1 MKEAI
6 LNQISRN
13 VAEIA
18 LAEMKL
24 VASQDSKS
32 GKKDQSDD
40 ESDDDDLRASPPQSP
55 RWSRQPNGD
64 EGGERDA
71 VDSMIT
77 HLTNHIVVELAS
89 ALQQRVE
96 RLKIPAASQSTL
108 ATTRRLGVDVL
119 TTTRDA
125 TMRPA
130 DANLREAVEGARHVI
145 SDLESF
151 LKARK
156 PNFTQI
162 NYCVNQLKMLLR

>member
-6 LNQISRN
+6 LSQISRN

-24 VASQDSKS
+24 LASDSKR
-32 GKKDQSDD
+32 GKNDQSENDD
-40 ESDDDDLRASPPQSP
+40 SDDDLRASPPQSP

-71 VDSMIT
+71 VDTMIT

-89 ALQQRVE
+89 ALRQRVD
-96 RLKIPAASQSTL
+96 RLSIPEASPSTL

-119 TTTRDA
+119 STTRDA
-125 TMRPA
+125 TIRPA
-130 DANLREAVEGARHVI
+130 DANLREAVEGARHVL
-145 SDLESF
+145 SDLEPL

-156 PNFTQI
+156 PNFSQI
-162 NYCVNQLKMLLR
+162 NSCVNQLKMLLR